1 MRSSAQESVEDRPL
15 LMLPSSIALSWLP
28 SLHSN
33 GRYSDSTDLDGE
45 LALGEVGGALLG
57 LVGDSAGLLLGQ
69 SPADGTGL
77 LRAEVEGSV
86 LLVLV
91 EQAEL
96 GALLGVDD
104 GKDASDRLADV
115 VAVERKF
122 SPVSPLG
129 FSFFDRR
136 FLQLTRNRTGG
147 IKRTSCSACCR
158 KRRSSG
164 CGADRARS

>member
-1 MRSSAQESVEDRPL
+1 MFLIPRSNPAAVGL
-15 LMLPSSIALSWLP
+15 NLS
-28 SLHSN
+28 
-33 GRYSDSTDLDGE
+33 RLDGE

-96 GALLGVDD
+96 GALLRVDD

-115 VAVERKF
+115 VDLVQLAAGRGDLLDAELTE
-122 SPVSPLG
+122 LG
-129 FSFFDRR
+129 
-136 FLQLTRNRTGG
+136 LELTKLLGQIILVLAPKG
-147 IKRTSCSACCR
+147 DGLDL
-158 KRRSSG
+158 SG
-164 CGADRARS
+164 RHLD